1 MTYDVVLYGA
11 GRAKGLIWNDVPHIS
26 EGKFGI
32 IGLNINPLY
41 RVNKFF
47 RTGLSIDIQYDES
60 ANVSEHVAGV
70 GDDGNINSI
79 VHLLRSSWEPDFP

>member
-41 RVNKFF
+41 RVNKFSGQACPS
-47 RTGLSIDIQYDES
+47 TSNTMKALMS
-60 ANVSEHVAGV
+60 VSM
-70 GDDGNINSI
+70 
-79 VHLLRSSWEPDFP
+79 